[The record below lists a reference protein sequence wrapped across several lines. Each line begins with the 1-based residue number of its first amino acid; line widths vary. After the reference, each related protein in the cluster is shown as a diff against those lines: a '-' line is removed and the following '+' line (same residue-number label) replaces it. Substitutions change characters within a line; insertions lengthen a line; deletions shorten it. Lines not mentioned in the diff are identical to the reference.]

1 MSFPRRALLVI
12 SLSLVGCG
20 DPVEPMPD
28 AFLATGTDAGSTSD
42 APSASTDAPSA
53 SVDAPSST
61 SDAPVIGADS
71 PVTGSYAAA
80 PVALGELTDVPETSG
95 IVASRDHANIF
106 WIHND
111 SGNPAEIYAI
121 DRSANIV
128 ATIALDGAS
137 NQDWEDIAIVPVDG
151 VDFLYIGDHGDN
163 EARETEGASS
173 SRSGTVRLYRIEEPD
188 PADGDATVTATRIDL
203 AYPDGPHDCEGMF
216 VDPNSAD
223 VYLFSKV
230 DSGSADLYRGSALAI
245 PGPNTL
251 VHVASYDM
259 LSITGADMSSDGA
272 RLAIRN
278 YAQIRV
284 FDVIGGDLAAA
295 LETTP
300 LRPSTR
306 GSAAEAIAF
315 GPSTYDLY
323 TIAEGD
329 PSTLFEIAWE

>member
-1 MSFPRRALLVI
+1 MTSPRLIVVGI
-12 SLSLVGCG
+12 VLSTTGCG
-20 DPVEPMPD
+20 DPEVPVVD
-28 AFLATGTDAGSTSD
+28 ASVVATDAGTDASSVVVDDTG
-42 APSASTDAPSA
+42 PGTDAPVLVSDDTGTPA
-53 SVDAPSST
+53 VDAR
-61 SDAPVIGADS
+61 
-71 PVTGSYAAA
+71 VTMGSYAVA
-80 PVALGELTDVPETSG
+80 PVALGELEGIPETSG
-95 IVASRDHANIF
+95 IVASRDYANVF

-111 SGNPAEIYAI
+111 SGNPEEIYAI
-121 DRSANIV
+121 DREARVV
-128 ATIALDGAS
+128 ATITITGAT

-151 VDFLYIGDHGDN
+151 TDFLYIGDHGDN
-163 EARETEGASS
+163 EARTSDGASS
-173 SRSGTVRLYRIEEPD
+173 SRDGYVRLYRIEEPD
-188 PADGDATVTATRIDL
+188 PTEGDATVAATEIRL
-203 AYPDGPHDCEGMF
+203 VYPDGPHDCEGMF

-259 LSITGADMSSDGA
+259 LSITAADMSSDGA

-284 FDVIGGDLAAA
+284 FDVESGDLAAA
-295 LETTP
+295 LTTMP

-315 GPSTYDLY
+315 GPSSYDLY
-323 TIAEGD
+323 TIAEGE